1 MDVKLEQKQ
10 IVFNREAQKLQ
21 SLLDKMNEISPSQLT
36 NNLES
41 NPFSLN
47 KINESLMKNMKTP

>member
-21 SLLDKMNEISPSQLT
+21 SLLDKMYEISPSQLT